1 MKNLLKKILRFFI
14 TTICIVALIAI
25 GFKAGCF
32 YTVFKNNSKPT
43 EVVADSNKKNDL
55 KLPFEKEKRV
65 VTVDEV
71 KSNLI
76 KIGELSTYADEYTYS
91 LGKDD
96 TRFWLEKIP
105 VIGSTNSITITCKGI
120 VKVGYDISDIKVR
133 VSDDKIFISIPE
145 AQLNDNY
152 IIWDSMV
159 CDEVN
164 NILNPIE
171 FSQYQDLINDI
182 EQKGFNQAVEKGLY
196 TKAEDNLKD
205 LVNVFLSDFDDYEIV
220 YM

>member
-1 MKNLLKKILRFFI
+1 MKYLKKILSFFI
-14 TTICIVALIAI
+14 TAIYIVALIAT
-25 GFKAGCF
+25 GFAAGCF
-32 YTVFKNNSKPT
+32 YTKFNNNTEPT
-43 EVVADSNKKNDL
+43 EVVADSKEKFDL
-55 KLPFEKEKRV
+55 ELPFEKEKRV
-65 VTVDEV
+65 VTVAEV
-71 KSNLI
+71 KSNLK
-76 KIGELSTYADEYTYS
+76 KIGELSTYAGDYTCT
-91 LGKDD
+91 LGKDES
-96 TRFWLEKIP
+96 RYWLEKLP
-105 VIGSTNSITITCKGI
+105 VIGSTNSITITCNGI

-159 CDEVN
+159 CDETN

-171 FSQYQDLINDI
+171 FSQYQDLISEI
-182 EQKGFNQAVEKGLY
+182 EQMGLNQVEEKGIY
-196 TKAEDNLKD
+196 IKAENNLKE

>member
-1 MKNLLKKILRFFI
+1 MKFFKKILSVFL
-14 TTICIVALIAI
+14 TILCIVALFAI

-32 YTVFKNNSKPT
+32 YTEYNNNTKPT
-43 EVVADSNKKNDL
+43 EVVADSKKKFDL
-55 KLPFEKEKRV
+55 ELPLEKHKRV
-65 VTVDEV
+65 VTEKEV

-76 KIGELSTYADEYTYS
+76 KIGELSTYAGDYTCT
-91 LGKDD
+91 LGKDES
-96 TRFWLEKIP
+96 RYWLEKLP
-105 VIGSTNSITITCKGI
+105 VIGSTNSITITCNGI

-159 CDEVN
+159 CDETN

-171 FSQYQDLINDI
+171 FSQYQDLISEI
-182 EQKGFNQAVEKGLY
+182 EQMGLNQVEEKGIY
-196 TKAEDNLKD
+196 IKAENNLKE

>member
-1 MKNLLKKILRFFI
+1 MFLRS
-14 TTICIVALIAI
+14 
-25 GFKAGCF
+25 
-32 YTVFKNNSKPT
+32 NND
-43 EVVADSNKKNDL
+43 DS
-55 KLPFEKEKRV
+55 R
-65 VTVDEV
+65 
-71 KSNLI
+71 
-76 KIGELSTYADEYTYS
+76 Y
-91 LGKDD
+91 
-96 TRFWLEKIP
+96 WLENLP
-105 VIGSTNSITITCKGI
+105 VIGSTNSITITCNGI